1 MGAAKY
7 ENVGESQSVLIRID
21 PMISPHTRTVV
32 STEGLHLDRVVDAE
46 RLVALALAPQHTGS

>member
-1 MGAAKY
+1 
-7 ENVGESQSVLIRID
+7 
-21 PMISPHTRTVV
+21 MISPRTRTVV